1 MECRK
6 HSIALTAAGQQH
18 IECAST
24 LGPMQKSSCVAVSSR
39 EVDTTHATGTQSQ
52 VNKLPTVLV
61 LADLPGRGRQT
72 AECRRQPPP

>member
-1 MECRK
+1 MSGRCRMECRK

-39 EVDTTHATGTQSQ
+39 KMDT
-52 VNKLPTVLV
+52 
-61 LADLPGRGRQT
+61 LADLPGRGHQT